1 MGLQPTS
8 GAPKSDVPTVVSIS
22 TSSAPLCAVC
32 NQPVP
37 LELAKT
43 DEAGR
48 AIHDECYLHK
58 VSSPS

>member
-8 GAPKSDVPTVVSIS
+8 GAPKSDVPRIVSVPV
-22 TSSAPLCAVC
+22 SSAPLCAVC

-48 AIHDECYLHK
+48 AIHDECYLQR

>member
-1 MGLQPTS
+1 MGLQPS
-8 GAPKSDVPTVVSIS
+8 GAPKSDVLPVVSIPAS
-22 TSSAPLCAVC
+22 QAPLCAVC

-58 VSSPS
+58 VSSPA